1 MRWSHESWE
10 KAFGF
15 AARAHGNQMTPD
27 GYPYIYHIGLVAF
40 ELLSG
45 LDDNA
50 GIDADFAL
58 QCALLHDVMED
69 TDVTYDDLEKEF
81 GRRVADGVLALTK
94 NKQLEKNTQMAD
106 SLERIL
112 SQPGEVWM
120 VKLADR
126 ISNMRTPPS
135 SWTDGKKRAYLDEAK
150 MIYETLRKADKS
162 LAARLKNRIEEYER
176 FIK

>member
-15 AARAHGNQMTPD
+15 AAQAHGSQLTPD

-45 LDDNA
+45 LGDDS
-50 GIDADFAL
+50 GVDADFAL
-58 QCALLHDVMED
+58 QCALLHDVLED
-69 TDVTYDDLEKEF
+69 TDVTYEDLTREF

-94 NKQLEKNTQMAD
+94 NSQLEKGNRMAD
-106 SLERIL
+106 SLARIVA
-112 SQPGEVWM
+112 QPREVWM

-126 ISNMRTPPS
+126 ISNMRKPPS
-135 SWTDGKKRAYLDEAK
+135 SWTNEKITAYLDEAR
-150 MIYETLRKADKS
+150 MIHQALGSADAS
-162 LAARLKNRIEEYER
+162 LSVRLMKKIEEYAR